1 MWGLGVDAVHGGRIR
16 QPPISR
22 IRACTLCPEA
32 GKEVSPQRFRVCKS
46 SRQVATAATTTVLQS
61 PFRCLPVLRGAAW
74 CPSPSGTGGKRENAD
89 GRVGCLLPNRS
100 LLCWS
105 LADVPT
111 ESGLR
116 RAMAN
121 PFGYRTL
128 DFCDTLWS
136 PGGVLTP
143 AGPPKL
149 HLMIRR

>member
-1 MWGLGVDAVHGGRIR
+1 MGAASVSCPSPRT
-16 QPPISR
+16 
-22 IRACTLCPEA
+22 RACTVCPEA
-32 GKEVSPQRFRVCKS
+32 GREASLQRTSGSSLRKLSSGGSRCHDRRPSESIEVPPKP
-46 SRQVATAATTTVLQS
+46 AG
-61 PFRCLPVLRGAAW
+61 GAAW
-74 CPSPSGTGGKRENAD
+74 CLSPSGTGGKRENAD